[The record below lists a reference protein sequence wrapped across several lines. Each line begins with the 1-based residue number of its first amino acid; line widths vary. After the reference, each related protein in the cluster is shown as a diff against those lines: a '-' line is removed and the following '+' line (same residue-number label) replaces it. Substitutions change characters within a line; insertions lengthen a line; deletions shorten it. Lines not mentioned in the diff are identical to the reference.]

1 MAGSLINSSRI
12 ADAGIKISDKVLHAS
27 AYTVL
32 MISWLMYTT
41 YAPIKVKDGLLFIIL
56 AIFGIII
63 ELLQG
68 SLTQSRTG
76 DFLDVIANIIGLII
90 GLLIFKY
97 LIKGFLH

>member
-1 MAGSLINSSRI
+1 MAGSLMNSSHI
-12 ADAGIKISDKVLHAS
+12 ADVGIKVSDKFLHAS
-27 AYTVL
+27 AYVVL

-41 YAPIKVKDGLLFIIL
+41 YAPRKVKDGLLFIIL
-56 AIFGIII
+56 AVFGIII

-76 DFLDVIANIIGLII
+76 DFLDVIANITGLII